1 MNFSQGRFPLFKG
14 ATRLPTLAGVPR
26 TVLLVTFMFCGAL
39 FLFILLWAIGVFVFL
54 FVIEWCITKHDD
66 RAFRILYLA
75 WKTKI
80 VNRSESSFTNLWG
93 GSSYSPRDYGD
104 QD

>member
-1 MNFSQGRFPLFKG
+1 
-14 ATRLPTLAGVPR
+14 
-26 TVLLVTFMFCGAL
+26 VLLVTFMFCGAL
-39 FLFILLWAIGVFVFL
+39 FQFIHLWAIGVFVFL

>member
-1 MNFSQGRFPLFKG
+1 MFKG

-39 FLFILLWAIGVFVFL
+39 FQFIHLWAIGVFVFL

-66 RAFRILYLA
+66 
-75 WKTKI
+75 
-80 VNRSESSFTNLWG
+80 
-93 GSSYSPRDYGD
+93 
-104 QD
+104 